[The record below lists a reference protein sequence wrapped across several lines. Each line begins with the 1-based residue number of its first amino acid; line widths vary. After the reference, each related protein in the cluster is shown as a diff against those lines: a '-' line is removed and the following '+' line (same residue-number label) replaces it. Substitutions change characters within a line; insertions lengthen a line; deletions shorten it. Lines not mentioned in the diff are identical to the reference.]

1 MEKGKMTYPA
11 SLVAI
16 GGSAG
21 SLQVILNLLD
31 TINAGFS
38 IPVLLVLHRDP
49 QGESRLEELL
59 SVRSHLVVKEVED
72 KDTIERGHLYLCPAD
87 YHVLIEDDG
96 SFSLDY
102 SEKEHFSRPS
112 IDLAFR
118 AAADVYKEK
127 LVGILLS
134 GANADGAAG
143 LRYIR
148 ERKGTTVVQQPSD
161 ALVRYMPDQALQQ
174 SAADFVLTGA
184 ELTHFLQRLYYVSP

>member
-11 SLVAI
+11 SLVVI

-21 SLQVILNLLD
+21 SLQVVLPLLEKL
-31 TINAGFS
+31 NAGFT
-38 IPVLLVLHRDP
+38 IPILLILHRDP
-49 QGESRLEELL
+49 QGESRLEEIL
-59 SVRSHLVVKEVED
+59 SFRTHLMVKEVED
-72 KDTIERGHLYLCPAD
+72 KDTVERGHLYLCPAD

-96 SFSLDY
+96 TFSLDY

-118 AAADVYKEK
+118 AAADVYREN

-143 LRYIR
+143 LRYIK
-148 ERKGTTVVQQPSD
+148 ERKGTTIVQQPSD
-161 ALVRYMPDQALQQ
+161 AQVRYMPDQALQQ
-174 SAADFVLTGA
+174 STADFILTGA
-184 ELTHFLQRLYYVSP
+184 ELTHFLQRLYYVAP